1 MQACTKTHHFEIK
14 NEKIF
19 SGGGHP
25 FPRPTHLRRL
35 DLRAYGAQ
43 AQRDTPRKKIL
54 VTVLHGGCHIE
65 FRNIN
70 GLGEDFQQ
78 I

>member
-1 MQACTKTHHFEIK
+1 MKK
-14 NEKIF
+14 F
-19 SGGGHP
+19 SREGDTP
-25 FPRPTHLRRL
+25 SPDPPT
-35 DLRAYGAQ
+35 YGASIF
-43 AQRDTPRKKIL
+43 APMALKLNVTPPEKKIL